1 MMMNDLHII
10 QFKSILQAKDKKG
23 HAITMRA
30 RYANCFII
38 TLKGKIRFSFDGFSI
53 ITSDKQG
60 IFIPKGIAYKNECLE
75 DAESIVVNFETAQK
89 DLRPCP
95 LQPLDANSALRF
107 YHNMNGFVSENG
119 TDTQYYLLS
128 ELYLMAYQLFRS
140 DIQKDHKDLIAEKAI
155 SFIHNALARP
165 TLQINDIA
173 KHCNI
178 SSVYLRK
185 ILKDKYH
192 KTPFEILTDARMK
205 RADILL
211 LEGRQV
217 KEVAMSVGYSDVYQ
231 FSRAFKRYHGFPPSA
246 KIK

>member
-1 MMMNDLHII
+1 MNDLHIV
-10 QFKSILQAKDKKG
+10 QFKSVLQAKDKKG
-23 HAITMRA
+23 HTIIMRA

-38 TLKGKIRFSFDGFSI
+38 TSKGKIRFSFDGFSI

-89 DLRPCP
+89 DLHPCP
-95 LQPLDANSALRF
+95 LQPLDTNSALRF
-107 YHNMNGFVSENG
+107 YHNMNGFVSESG
-119 TDTQYYLLS
+119 TNAQYYLLS
-128 ELYLMAYQLFRS
+128 ELYLMAYQLFRP
-140 DIQKDHKDLIAEKAI
+140 DIQKDHKDFISDKANA
-155 SFIHNALARP
+155 FIHNALAKP
-165 TLQINDIA
+165 MLQINDVA

-205 RADILL
+205 KAAILL

-217 KEVAMSVGYSDVYQ
+217 KEVAISVGYSDVYQ
-231 FSRAFKRYHGFPPSA
+231 FSRAFKRYYGYSPSA
-246 KIK
+246 KI